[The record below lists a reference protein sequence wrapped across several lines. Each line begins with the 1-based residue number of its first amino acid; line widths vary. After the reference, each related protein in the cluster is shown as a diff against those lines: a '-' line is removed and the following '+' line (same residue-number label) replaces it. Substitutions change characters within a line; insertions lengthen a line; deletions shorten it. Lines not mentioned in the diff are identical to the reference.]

1 MQGSK
6 ILPGKVYGLD
16 RGNRLVRFN
25 VDAVIQRRDRADG
38 SPHDYKSFV
47 EGFILEDRDDGEMP
61 ERLTIPA
68 KSLLGPYQD
77 IVELRERAAAE
88 RAERDAKEEERKR
101 RQHVVR
107 RWLYDLVKGQV
118 PEEDN
123 HRQLFRTSYSGV
135 DISTEG
141 VNALIAVIEGKDND
155 NGRLT

>member
-47 EGFILEDRDDGEMP
+47 EGFILEDREDGAMP
-61 ERLTIPA
+61 ERLTVPA

-88 RAERDAKEEERKR
+88 RVERDAKDAERLRR
-101 RQHVVR
+101 RQVVR
-107 RWLYDLVKGQV
+107 RWLYDLVKAQV
-118 PEEDN
+118 PETDN
-123 HRQLFRTSYSGV
+123 HFQLFSTGYSSV

-141 VNALIAVIEGKDND
+141 VNALIVVIEGKREDV
-155 NGRLT
+155 

>member
-47 EGFILEDRDDGEMP
+47 EGFIPEDREDGERP
-61 ERLTIPA
+61 ERLTVPA
-68 KSLLGPYQD
+68 KSLLGPYED
-77 IVELRERAAAE
+77 IVELRARAAAE
-88 RAERDAKEEERKR
+88 KAERDARDTERLRR
-101 RQHVVR
+101 RQVVR
-107 RWLYDLVKGQV
+107 RWLYDLVKTQV
-118 PEEDN
+118 PLEDN
-123 HRQLFRTSYSGV
+123 HSQLFRSSYSGV

-141 VNALIAVIEGKDND
+141 VNALIGVIEGKREDV
-155 NGRLT
+155 

>member
-6 ILPGKVYGLD
+6 ILPGKIYGLD

-47 EGFILEDRDDGEMP
+47 EGFILEDREDGEMP
-61 ERLTIPA
+61 ERLTVPA

-88 RAERDAKEEERKR
+88 KAERDAKDAERLR
-101 RQHVVR
+101 RRNVVR
-107 RWLYDLVKGQV
+107 RWLYDLVKEQL
-118 PEEDN
+118 PEENN
-123 HRQLFRTSYSGV
+123 HSQLFRTGYSGV
-135 DISTEG
+135 DISSNG
-141 VNALIAVIEGKDND
+141 IDALIGVIEGKREDV
-155 NGRLT
+155 